1 MVNNDPIHESIR
13 SVAFLNR
20 LRDGDDAAY
29 NELVWA
35 YGASL
40 IRYATGILDSVDL
53 AHDVVQD
60 VLLKLWRNRD
70 QIEDSW
76 DIGAY
81 LYGRT
86 RHRAIDIARSSQ
98 SSGQRDGQWV
108 VQNKIESDSGSGNI
122 DGIDNLDADSG
133 DSDEI
138 RKAVWGAL
146 QGVSPR
152 CREVFMLV
160 WDEHLPYL
168 DIAHRMGLT
177 EPTIRSY
184 MSRALKQLAKV
195 LKQNTTSKEPEKE
208 T

>member
-1 MVNNDPIHESIR
+1 MANHDPVHESIR
-13 SVAFLNR
+13 SVAFLHR
-20 LRDGDDAAY
+20 LRDGEDAAY
-29 NELVWA
+29 NELVYA

-76 DIGAY
+76 DIAAY

-98 SSGQRDGQWV
+98 SAGQRDGQWISQKEIDTGSSGMIHV
-108 VQNKIESDSGSGNI
+108 YDSDST
-122 DGIDNLDADSG
+122 DP
-133 DSDEI
+133 DEI
-138 RKAVWGAL
+138 RKIVWDAL
-146 QGVSPR
+146 QGVSSR

-184 MSRALKQLAKV
+184 MSRALKQLAGV
-195 LKQNTTSKEPEKE
+195 LKPGLKRKKT
-208 T
+208 